1 MLGENRIPVPTHLYK
16 VALGINKQKLV
27 LKSFMVEN
35 KPIRTTKFTDIN
47 SFEVSLR
54 QLQIDTGF
62 KFFPLLSNDVH

>member
-1 MLGENRIPVPTHLYK
+1 
-16 VALGINKQKLV
+16 
-27 LKSFMVEN
+27 MVEN